1 MTIAA
6 IGDIISGSVS
16 QMRATARQTARCA
29 ALMLL
34 SAVILTIATGFG
46 LAALYLHLVTFLP
59 AHEAAGYIAAGL
71 FSTGILVLYFTLR
84 RRKPPAG
91 EYVAQTPPS
100 ALAARSAIE
109 DCTRAASDIVRRN
122 PASTLMTAL
131 AAGAI
136 IGLLK
141 PED

>member
-6 IGDIISGSVS
+6 IGDIISGSMS
-16 QMRATARQTARCA
+16 QIRATARQTARCA
-29 ALMLL
+29 ALVLL
-34 SAVILTIATGFG
+34 SAVILTIAAGFG

-71 FSTGILVLYFTLR
+71 FGIGFLILFFTLR
-84 RRKPPAG
+84 RSPAPAG

-100 ALAARSAIE
+100 ALAAQSAID
-109 DCTRAASDIVRRN
+109 DCTRAASDVVRRN

-141 PED
+141 PKD